1 MEARHLKI
9 SDSEWEVLR
18 VLWANPQS
26 DSKTV
31 CEILGESKEWQN
43 STIKTLLGRLVK
55 KEALATTKKGNKF
68 YYSPLVSED
77 EVIVSAT
84 ETLFSHI
91 CAKKIGQTL
100 AEMIEQ
106 APLTANDYQ
115 LIQEVLSKKETVSTI
130 KCNCIPGQCNCKEH
144 QNKTI

>member
-1 MEARHLKI
+1 MVETKQLKI

-31 CEILGESKEWQN
+31 CEILGESKGWQN

-55 KEALATTKKGNKF
+55 KQALSTIKKGNKY
-68 YYSPLVSED
+68 YYSSLVSED
-77 EVIVSAT
+77 SVIVSAT

-91 CAKKIGQTL
+91 CAKKIGQTI

-106 APLTANDYQ
+106 APLTAADYQ
-115 LIQEVLSKKETVSTI
+115 LLQEVLSKKETVETI
-130 KCNCIPGQCNCKEH
+130 KCNCIPGQCNCTEH
-144 QNKTI
+144 QG

>member
-1 MEARHLKI
+1 MVETKQLKI

-31 CEILGESKEWQN
+31 CEILGESKGWQN

-55 KEALATTKKGNKF
+55 KQALSTIKKGNKY

-77 EVIVSAT
+77 SVIVSAT

-91 CAKKIGQTL
+91 CAKKIGQTI

-106 APLTANDYQ
+106 APLTAADYQ
-115 LIQEVLSKKETVSTI
+115 LLQEVLSKKETVETI
-130 KCNCIPGQCNCKEH
+130 KCNCIPGQCNCTEH
-144 QNKTI
+144 QG